1 MPRSISTA
9 PADGTTRSGDH
20 ARRPI
25 YPASFEIIVQARN
38 EADRLPE
45 GLAALCQK
53 AATLPL
59 RTAIL
64 VVDSASTDAT
74 SHIVRN
80 WPAGP
85 VPVGL
90 LRCRQPGKGIAVRAG
105 LLATRA
111 PVRGILRRRY
121 GHRPGRHGLRAAA
134 ARRRDVA
141 RSSGRV
147 RWRPRRSR
155 TGAARPARWAPRCS
169 ASSPAGSSPAS
180 PTPSADSSSSPGRW
194 PGPAALPL
202 RTAGFAFD
210 IELIANC
217 LRLGATLAEIPVC
230 WRDVSGSTF
239 SVRRHSAAAFRD
251 MASIWLRSRIGGGGH
266 VPARPPPPTR
276 QELPSADMGRFAAG
290 ATTT

>member
-1 MPRSISTA
+1 MATIR
-9 PADGTTRSGDH
+9 PA
-20 ARRPI
+20 I
-25 YPASFEIIVQARN
+25 YPASFEIIVPARN

-105 LLATRA
+105 LLATGAPFVGYCDADMATDLGAMDPALRLLAAGYGAVIGSRA
-111 PVRGILRRRY
+111 LTASEVEDRRSPARKVGGTMFRTLARGIV
-121 GHRPGRHGLRAAA
+121 PGVSDTQCGFKFFSGPLARA
-134 ARRRDVA
+134 
-141 RSSGRV
+141 
-147 RWRPRRSR
+147 
-155 TGAARPARWAPRCS
+155 
-169 ASSPAGSSPAS
+169 
-180 PTPSADSSSSPGRW
+180 
-194 PGPAALPL
+194 AALPL

-217 LRLGATLAEIPVC
+217 LRLGATLAEIPVR

-251 MASIWLRSRIGGGGH
+251 MASIWLRSRIGGGCGHVPGGGH
-266 VPARPPPPTR
+266 VPAGRHLPPTR